1 MQDHRNGMRK
11 VIGTLGLVCL
21 SGMGNVNIG
30 LYDRYVRVILIW
42 ESTQPMSESHPT
54 RYEG

>member
-30 LYDRYVRVILIW
+30 LYDKYVRVILIC
-42 ESTQPMSESHPT
+42 ESTQPMSESLPT